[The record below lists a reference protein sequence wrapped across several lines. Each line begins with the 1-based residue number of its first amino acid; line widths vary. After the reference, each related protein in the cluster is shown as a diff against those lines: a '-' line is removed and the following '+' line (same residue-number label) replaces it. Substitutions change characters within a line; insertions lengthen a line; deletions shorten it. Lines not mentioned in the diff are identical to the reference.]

1 MSDRSPQWQ
10 RFDSPTGETILVDRR
25 EGISGD
31 QLIDAVK
38 ALRAEHSLAR
48 LLLVSGGVAL
58 RPDDDYDGLG
68 ALAAAIIRLRVDQW
82 LGVGLSVKALSTQV
96 GLEGSW
102 DGESLWLE
110 APSDA
115 YDYLRAWPNSDDVV
129 AIVGV
134 HDPSIRELV
143 DLIEAAIS

>member
-1 MSDRSPQWQ
+1 VL
-10 RFDSPTGETILVDRR
+10 IDRR

-38 ALRAEHSLAR
+38 ALRADYDPQR
-48 LLLVSGGVAL
+48 LLVVSGGVAL
-58 RPDDDYDGLG
+58 HPDDDYDGLG

-110 APSDA
+110 SPADA
-115 YDYLRAWPNSDDVV
+115 YDYIRVWPQGDDLI

-134 HDPSIRELV
+134 HDPSIQAVV
-143 DLIEAAIS
+143 DLIGAEKQ